1 LRSSP
6 LLPIFLIVV
15 VDILGYTLILPLLPF
30 YAENLGASPAVI
42 GFLIATYAVC
52 QLVAGPLIGRASDH
66 IGRRPMLLMSQIG
79 TLIGFLIL
87 AAANALW
94 LVFLS
99 RAIDGLTAGNLPLA
113 QAYIS
118 DVTRPEERARAFG
131 IIGIAFGFG
140 FLVGPAVSGFLSTF
154 GYHYP
159 ILAAAALSFLSILT
173 TYLLL
178 PARPPHPAGQDEAP
192 VGPGGE
198 RLTLLEWGRY
208 LEYFRRPVLSPLL
221 FKFLSFVFS
230 FSLFVAGFALFC
242 ERRYTWQGRP
252 FGPKEVGYIF
262 AYSGLIG
269 GLIQGGMLGRLVKRF
284 GERPLLAIGF
294 VFAVIG
300 YAAIGFAY
308 TILALLI
315 GATIATFGGVIRPVV
330 TSLIT
335 QASGRREQGAVL
347 GLTQSLTS
355 ISQIVAPVIAGFLI
369 QRMLLVEWA
378 LLAAGVSAAGWLIR
392 APEPVQVRQPSHG

>member
-1 LRSSP
+1 M
-6 LLPIFLIVV
+6 IVV

-42 GFLIATYAVC
+42 GFLIAAYAVC

-66 IGRRPMLLMSQIG
+66 IGRRPMLLMSQVG

-159 ILAAAALSFLSILT
+159 ILAAAALSFLSICT
-173 TYLLL
+173 TYMLL
-178 PARPPHPAGQDEAP
+178 PAKPPHPAGPDEGPA
-192 VGPGGE
+192 GPGGE

-208 LEYFRRPVLSPLL
+208 VEYFRRPVLAPLL

-242 ERRYTWQGRP
+242 ERRYTWHGHP
-252 FGPKEVGYIF
+252 FGHKEVGYIF

-269 GLIQGGMLGRLVKRF
+269 GLIQGGLLGRLVKRF

-300 YAAIGFAY
+300 YAAIGLAY
-308 TILALLI
+308 TIVALLI
-315 GATIATFGGVIRPVV
+315 GSTIATFGGVIRPVV

-355 ISQIVAPVIAGFLI
+355 VSQIIAPVIAGFLI

-392 APEPVQVRQPSHG
+392 APEPVRVHQPSHG